1 MPRVSIDHIAIDPD
15 YCSGKPRIAGTRMP
29 VATIAQLHLEMGETL
44 EEIAAEYHLSPAS
57 VYAAMAYYY
66 DHQEEIDQHTAESQ
80 AWVEDMRKNTSPS
93 PSQERLRV
101 IRGE

>member
-44 EEIAAEYHLSPAS
+44 EEIAAEYHLSPAA
-57 VYAAMAYYY
+57 V
-66 DHQEEIDQHTAESQ
+66 SQ
-80 AWVEDMRKNTSPS
+80 ALKTNSSIAFASDKVLDCKIVSS
-93 PSQERLRV
+93 
-101 IRGE
+101 

>member
-44 EEIAAEYHLSPAS
+44 EKIAAEYHLSPAA
-57 VYAAMAYYY
+57 VYAAIAYYY
-66 DHQEEIDQHTAESQ
+66 DHKKEIDRHTAESR
-80 AWVEDMRKNTSPS
+80 AWVEKMRQNTPPS
-93 PSQERLRV
+93 PLKERLRA